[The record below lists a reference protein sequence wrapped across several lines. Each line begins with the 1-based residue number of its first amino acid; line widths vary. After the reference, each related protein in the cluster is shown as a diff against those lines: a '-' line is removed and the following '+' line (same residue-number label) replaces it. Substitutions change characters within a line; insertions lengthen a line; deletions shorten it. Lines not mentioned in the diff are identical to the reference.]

1 MPVTIVADPNWL
13 LSIRTDAS
21 RYHLGK
27 QFLSIWIGEHF
38 VKILNLLPR
47 LIVHIIALFGFNRGS
62 FLPFPRNVSLGL
74 GTIGA
79 DHAIS
84 SLSLVHR
91 SDRRGRCSC
100 FVSSRRFSGH

>member
-47 LIVHIIALFGFNRGS
+47 LIVHIIPLFGFNRGS

-91 SDRRGRCSC
+91 SDRGGRCSC
-100 FVSSRRFSGH
+100 FVSSR